1 MTTMKLFDLAP
12 AFAEASEIIDQMTA
26 DGCTQ
31 DELDE
36 AIRIVEQ
43 IASDLNT
50 KALNIASWVRNL
62 DAEAKAIK
70 EAEDAM
76 AKRRKAATAKA
87 DRLRAYLLTGLKLAG
102 IDKMPFPHF
111 VISVKQNPE
120 SVRIAEGAQ
129 LPEEFLRHVDPEPNK
144 VAIKEALKAGR
155 EIPGCVLERG
165 EKLEIK

>member
-1 MTTMKLFDLAP
+1 MKLFDLAP
-12 AFAEASEIIDQMTA
+12 AFAEASEIIDQMTI

-36 AIRIVEQ
+36 AMRIVEQ
-43 IASDLNT
+43 ITSDLNT

-87 DRLRAYLLTGLKLAG
+87 DRLRAYLLMGLKMAG
-102 IDKMPFPHF
+102 VDKLQFPHF
-111 VISVKQNPE
+111 VIAVKQNPE
-120 SVRIAEGAQ
+120 SVRIADGAR
-129 LPEEFLRHVDPEPNK
+129 LPDEFLRHVDPEPNK
-144 VAIKEALKAGR
+144 VAIKAALKDGR
-155 EIPGCVLERG
+155 QIPGCILERS